1 MTCQGFNGNGLMSAK
16 KAMYRVETC
25 GDFVLSYL
33 PQIGLHIKKQPK
45 KKTQLI
51 GWLAFWDTTI

>member
-1 MTCQGFNGNGLMSAK
+1 MMCQGFNGNGLMSAK

-45 KKTQLI
+45 KKHN
-51 GWLAFWDTTI
+51 